1 MKPPLRNQG
10 WVLLK
15 RKPTIISA
23 LGRKLLIHVFE
34 WSKIKQDDIVATDLE
49 NMVG

>member
-1 MKPPLRNQG
+1 MEPPLRNQG

-34 WSKIKQDDIVATDLE
+34 WSKIEQDVNVKTDFE
-49 NMVG
+49 NVIG